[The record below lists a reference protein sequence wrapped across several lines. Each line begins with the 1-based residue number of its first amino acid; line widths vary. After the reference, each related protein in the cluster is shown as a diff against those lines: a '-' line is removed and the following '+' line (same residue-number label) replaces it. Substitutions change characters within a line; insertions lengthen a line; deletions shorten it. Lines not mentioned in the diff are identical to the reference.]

1 MNKKKIIFVACM
13 YSMYILYIH
22 SGIQVLRTFDEHRKT
37 ESGTPKDALRLT
49 QIFIFT
55 EVVVNEYKNL
65 KS

>member
-1 MNKKKIIFVACM
+1 MNKKKSFLWHVCTVCT
-13 YSMYILYIH
+13 YIH